1 MSDGESAG
9 GRRVEGSGFRAWLR
23 AWALDLN
30 NRERGEIYEKNDD
43 RERGVCETGKES
55 GMSAAAGFR
64 RVFPG
69 AVSAFAVPVG
79 RDGLECLGGGGGKPV
94 PVLRGLSAPFV

>member
-1 MSDGESAG
+1 
-9 GRRVEGSGFRAWLR
+9 
-23 AWALDLN
+23 
-30 NRERGEIYEKNDD
+30 
-43 RERGVCETGKES
+43 
-55 GMSAAAGFR
+55 MSAAAGFR